1 MSVHATNRNIIIITS
16 QQRLGA
22 LDLHEEP
29 IYAMEA
35 SGDVGSVILDSWRTG
50 EFNEH
55 FDD

>member
-1 MSVHATNRNIIIITS
+1 VSVHATSRDIIIISS